1 MSDNYVPKSKSNGL
15 CRNRINTYFGSL
27 FVAVAGVFQ
36 TGVNYDSAV
45 EEDQGGE
52 TSVRLGLDTD
62 KDGLSDREKKHCT
75 ALISIMLT
83 QMATVCLITGKCRM
97 A

>member
-1 MSDNYVPKSKSNGL
+1 MAYAAIVSTL
-15 CRNRINTYFGSL
+15 IFGSL

-45 EEDQGGE
+45 EEDQDGQ
-52 TSVRLGLDTD
+52 TSVELGLDTD
-62 KDGLSDREKKHCT
+62 NLTDYQTEKKKHCMV
-75 ALISIMLT
+75 LISIMLT
-83 QMATVCLITGKCRM
+83 QMATECLIIGKCKM